1 MEAIR
6 KYIDASSLMAVMALP
21 ETFKNRKLEVL
32 IFPTEEQEP
41 EKVNIASV
49 VQSLIGAIP
58 ATDLS
63 LAEMQEERRRKY
75 ETAD

>member
-32 IFPTEEQEP
+32 VFPMEEQES
-41 EKVNIASV
+41 EKTDIESV

-58 ATDLS
+58 TTDMS
-63 LAEMQEERRRKY
+63 LEEMREERQLKY
-75 ETAD
+75 ETVD

>member
-6 KYIDASSLMAVMALP
+6 KYIDASSLITVMALP

-32 IFPTEEQEP
+32 VFPMEEQES
-41 EKVNIASV
+41 EKTDIESV

-58 ATDLS
+58 ATDMS
-63 LAEMQEERRRKY
+63 LEEMREERRLKY
-75 ETAD
+75 ETVD

>member
-6 KYIDASSLMAVMALP
+6 KYIDASSLITVMALP

-32 IFPTEEQEP
+32 VFPMEEQES
-41 EKVNIASV
+41 EKTDIESV

-58 ATDLS
+58 ATGMS
-63 LAEMQEERRRKY
+63 LEEMREERRLK
-75 ETAD
+75 

>member
-6 KYIDASSLMAVMALP
+6 KYIDANSLMAVMALP

-32 IFPTEEQEP
+32 VFPMEEQES
-41 EKVNIASV
+41 EKTDIESV

-58 ATDLS
+58 TTDMS
-63 LAEMQEERRRKY
+63 LEEMREERRLKY
-75 ETAD
+75 ETVD

>member
-6 KYIDASSLMAVMALP
+6 KYIDASSLITVMALP

-32 IFPTEEQEP
+32 VFPMEEQES
-41 EKVNIASV
+41 EKTDIESV

-58 ATDLS
+58 ATGVS
-63 LAEMQEERRRKY
+63 LEEMREERRLKY
-75 ETAD
+75 ETVD